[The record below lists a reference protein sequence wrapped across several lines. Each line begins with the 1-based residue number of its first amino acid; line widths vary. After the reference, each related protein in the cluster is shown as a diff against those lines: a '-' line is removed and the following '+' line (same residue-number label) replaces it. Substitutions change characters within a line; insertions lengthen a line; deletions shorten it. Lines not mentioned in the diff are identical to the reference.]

1 MKNSVVLT
9 VLLVVGLGLLGS
21 LVYPF
26 ASALLLAAVLAG
38 ALHPWQE
45 RLTGRL
51 GGRRGLAAGI
61 LTLAVV
67 LLLVV
72 PIGLLIFNL
81 SGQLVEAMTYLGET
95 LEKGGVPGLVK
106 ELPPS
111 LRSLAT
117 RMLAHLPQRPA
128 QITEMAGNHG
138 GQAAMAVS
146 GVVFATS
153 SALIQVTMMVI
164 AVFFLLGDG
173 PVLVAWVARV
183 APLPDGQVLEIL
195 TDFRSVSVA
204 VLSSSFAT
212 AGAQA
217 LAALVGF
224 LLAGAPQPLFFTLVT
239 FVMAFVPALGA
250 ASVVLATAV
259 MLFFTG
265 HSGAAAFLV
274 LWGILVVGLIDNLV
288 KPLLMK
294 GRVEIHGALIFFA
307 LLGGL
312 ATFGPVGLVAGPL
325 ILSFFLTIVRI
336 AGRDREAWRATG

>member
-1 MKNSVVLT
+1 
-9 VLLVVGLGLLGS
+9 
-21 LVYPF
+21 
-26 ASALLLAAVLAG
+26 
-38 ALHPWQE
+38 
-45 RLTGRL
+45 
-51 GGRRGLAAGI
+51 
-61 LTLAVV
+61 
-67 LLLVV
+67 
-72 PIGLLIFNL
+72 
-81 SGQLVEAMTYLGET
+81 
-95 LEKGGVPGLVK
+95 
-106 ELPPS
+106 
-111 LRSLAT
+111 
-117 RMLAHLPQRPA
+117 
-128 QITEMAGNHG
+128 
-138 GQAAMAVS
+138 
-146 GVVFATS
+146 
-153 SALIQVTMMVI
+153 MMVI

-265 HSGAAAFLV
+265 HSGAAAFLA